1 MIGLFIAVF
10 FSVVYV
16 LSAYTDEENE
26 ESLLDLMLKVTP
38 FPMLIS
44 GVEYYF
50 QLDLMNT
57 SEDKTFLDLVIQ
69 SFDYHQRVFPYTV
82 LFASL
87 VILCI
92 VLIILDQ
99 IRARSENMKDEDQN
113 NDAFY

>member
-1 MIGLFIAVF
+1 MIGVFIPIF
-10 FSVVYV
+10 FSVIYV
-16 LSAYTDEENE
+16 LGAYTDEENE

-44 GVEYYF
+44 GVEYYL

-57 SEDKTFLDLVIQ
+57 SGDETFLDLVIQ
-69 SFDYHQRVFPYTV
+69 SFDYHHRVFPYTV

-99 IRARSENMKDEDQN
+99 IRARSEDKQDNDQN
-113 NDAFY
+113 DNVFY

>member
-1 MIGLFIAVF
+1 MIGLFITIF
-10 FSVVYV
+10 FSVIYV

-38 FPMLIS
+38 FPMLVS

-50 QLDLMNT
+50 QLELMNT
-57 SEDKTFLDLVIQ
+57 SEDKKFLDLVIQ
-69 SFDYHQRVFPYTV
+69 SFDYHQRAFPYTV

-99 IRARSENMKDEDQN
+99 IRARSEDKQDDQN
-113 NDAFY
+113 DDVFY

>member
-1 MIGLFIAVF
+1 MIGLFISIF

-16 LSAYTDEENE
+16 LSAYTNEENE

-44 GVEYYF
+44 GVGYYF
-50 QLDLMNT
+50 QLELMNT
-57 SEDKTFLDLVIQ
+57 SDDKKFLDLVIQ

-99 IRARSENMKDEDQN
+99 IRARSEDKRDEDQN
-113 NDAFY
+113 NDVFY

>member
-1 MIGLFIAVF
+1 MIGLFIPIF
-10 FSVVYV
+10 FSVIYV

-50 QLDLMNT
+50 QLELMNT
-57 SEDKTFLDLVIQ
+57 SEDKAFLDLVIQ

-99 IRARSENMKDEDQN
+99 IRARSEDKKDEDQN
-113 NDAFY
+113 NDVFY

>member
-1 MIGLFIAVF
+1 MIGLFIPMF
-10 FSVVYV
+10 FSVIYV
-16 LSAYTDEENE
+16 LGAYTDEENE

-50 QLDLMNT
+50 QLELMNT
-57 SEDKTFLDLVIQ
+57 SEDKKFFDLVIQ
-69 SFDYHQRVFPYTV
+69 SFDYHHRVFPYTV

-92 VLIILDQ
+92 VLIVLDQ
-99 IRARSENMKDEDQN
+99 IRVRSENKRDDQN
-113 NDAFY
+113 DDVFY

>member
-1 MIGLFIAVF
+1 MLGIILPIF
-10 FSVVYV
+10 FSVIYV

-57 SEDKTFLDLVIQ
+57 SEDKTYLDRFIQ
-69 SFDYHQRVFPYTV
+69 SFDYRQRIFPYTV
-82 LFASL
+82 IFTSL

-92 VLIILDQ
+92 VLIIVDQ
-99 IRARSENMKDEDQN
+99 IRARSEDKQDNDRN
-113 NDAFY
+113 NDVFY

>member
-1 MIGLFIAVF
+1 MIGLLIPIF

-26 ESLLDLMLKVTP
+26 ESLLNLMLKVTP
-38 FPMLIS
+38 FAMLIS

-50 QLDLMNT
+50 QLELMNT
-57 SEDKTFLDLVIQ
+57 SEDKKFSDLVIQ

-99 IRARSENMKDEDQN
+99 IRARSEDKQDTDQN
-113 NDAFY
+113 DDVFY

>member
-1 MIGLFIAVF
+1 MIGLFISIF
-10 FSVVYV
+10 FSVIYV

-26 ESLLDLMLKVTP
+26 ESLLDLILKVTP

-50 QLDLMNT
+50 QLELMNT
-57 SEDKTFLDLVIQ
+57 SDDKTFLDLVIQ
-69 SFDYHQRVFPYTV
+69 SLDYHQRVFPYTV

-99 IRARSENMKDEDQN
+99 IRARSEDKRDTDQN
-113 NDAFY
+113 DDVFY

>member
-1 MIGLFIAVF
+1 MIGLFITIF

-44 GVEYYF
+44 GIEYYF
-50 QLDLMNT
+50 QLELMNT
-57 SEDKTFLDLVIQ
+57 SDDKKFLDLVIQ

-99 IRARSENMKDEDQN
+99 IRARSEDKQDTDQN
-113 NDAFY
+113 DDVFY

>member
-1 MIGLFIAVF
+1 MIGLVITIF
-10 FSVVYV
+10 FSVIYV

-44 GVEYYF
+44 RVGYYF
-50 QLDLMNT
+50 QLELMNT
-57 SEDKTFLDLVIQ
+57 SDDKKFLDLVIQ

-99 IRARSENMKDEDQN
+99 IRARSEDKKSDNQN
-113 NDAFY
+113 DDVFY

>member
-1 MIGLFIAVF
+1 MI
-10 FSVVYV
+10 YV

-44 GVEYYF
+44 GIGYYF
-50 QLDLMNT
+50 QLELMNT
-57 SEDKTFLDLVIQ
+57 SDDKKFLDLVIQ
-69 SFDYHQRVFPYTV
+69 SFDYHQRVCPYTV

-87 VILCI
+87 AILCI

-99 IRARSENMKDEDQN
+99 IRARSEDKQDTDQN
-113 NDAFY
+113 DDVFY